1 MVMEGTT
8 MAAFNDY
15 VNEYKLGYLRKG
27 KGVTMADMQKHRVY
41 KLNLNKFGRVM
52 LCLASAIGMTYI
64 WVEILLGLAGM

>member
-1 MVMEGTT
+1 MFRRDEKNGEVERR
-8 MAAFNDY
+8 
-15 VNEYKLGYLRKG
+15 KKG

-41 KLNLNKFGRVM
+41 KLNLNKFGRFM